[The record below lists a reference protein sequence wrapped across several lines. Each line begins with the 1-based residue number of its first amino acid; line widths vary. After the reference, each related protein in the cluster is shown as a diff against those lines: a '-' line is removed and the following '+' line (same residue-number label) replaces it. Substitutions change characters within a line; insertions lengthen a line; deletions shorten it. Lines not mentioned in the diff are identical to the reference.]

1 MLTLILSVILNLT
14 ADFTQTKSVAM
25 MREPQVS
32 QGKMVYRAPDYL
44 KWEYTS
50 PNAVVWEMNGQESN
64 VSPQIQNLLRMIMAS
79 ISGAEESDDKLRRE
93 SKKLFRSVNVIM
105 DEQREVAQR
114 VELIDK
120 NGDTTIIEFSNVV
133 TR

>member
-14 ADFTQTKSVAM
+14 ADFTQIKSVAM

-79 ISGAEESDDKLRRE
+79 ISGAEGR
-93 SKKLFRSVNVIM
+93 
-105 DEQREVAQR
+105 
-114 VELIDK
+114 
-120 NGDTTIIEFSNVV
+120 TTSYGEKARNSSA
-133 TR
+133 R

>member
-14 ADFTQTKSVAM
+14 ADFTQIKSVAM

-105 DEQREVAQR
+105 DEQRKVAQR

>member
-79 ISGAEESDDKLRRE
+79 IFGAEESDDKLRRE

-105 DEQREVAQR
+105 DEQRKVAQR

>member
-1 MLTLILSVILNLT
+1 MLILILSVILHLT
-14 ADFTQTKSVAM
+14 ADFTQTKHVAM

-50 PNAVVWEMNGQESN
+50 PNAVVWEVNGQESN

-105 DEQREVAQR
+105 DEQTKVAQR

>member
-25 MREPQVS
+25 IREPQVS

-105 DEQREVAQR
+105 DEQRKVAQR
-114 VELIDK
+114 VELTDK

>member
-25 MREPQVS
+25 MREPQVF

-105 DEQREVAQR
+105 DEQRKVAQR

>member
-105 DEQREVAQR
+105 DEQTKVAQR

>member
-44 KWEYTS
+44 KWEYTF

-105 DEQREVAQR
+105 DEQRKVAQR

>member
-50 PNAVVWEMNGQESN
+50 PNAVVWEVNGQESN

-105 DEQREVAQR
+105 DEQRKVAQR

>member
-105 DEQREVAQR
+105 DEQRKVAQL

>member
-44 KWEYTS
+44 KWDGEKARNS
-50 PNAVVWEMNGQESN
+50 SA
-64 VSPQIQNLLRMIMAS
+64 R
-79 ISGAEESDDKLRRE
+79 
-93 SKKLFRSVNVIM
+93 
-105 DEQREVAQR
+105 
-114 VELIDK
+114 
-120 NGDTTIIEFSNVV
+120 
-133 TR
+133 

>member
-14 ADFTQTKSVAM
+14 ADFTQTKHVAM

-105 DEQREVAQR
+105 DEQRKVAQR

>member
-1 MLTLILSVILNLT
+1 MLTFILSVILNLT

-79 ISGAEESDDKLRRE
+79 ISGAEEPDDKLRRE

-105 DEQREVAQR
+105 DEQRKVAQR

>member
-32 QGKMVYRAPDYL
+32 QGKMVYRSPDYL

-105 DEQREVAQR
+105 DEQRKVAQR

>member
-105 DEQREVAQR
+105 DEQRKVAQR

>member
-1 MLTLILSVILNLT
+1 MLTFILSVILNLT

-105 DEQREVAQR
+105 DEQRKVAQR

>member
-79 ISGAEESDDKLRRE
+79 ISGVEESDDKLRRE

-105 DEQREVAQR
+105 DEQRKVAQR

>member
-1 MLTLILSVILNLT
+1 MLTFILSVILNLT

-44 KWEYTS
+44 KWEYTF

-79 ISGAEESDDKLRRE
+79 ISGVEESDDKLRRE

-105 DEQREVAQR
+105 DEQRKVAQR

>member
-1 MLTLILSVILNLT
+1 MLILILSVILHLT

-25 MREPQVS
+25 IREPQVS

-105 DEQREVAQR
+105 DEQTKVAQR

>member
-25 MREPQVS
+25 IREPQVS
-32 QGKMVYRAPDYL
+32 KGKMVYRAPDYL

-50 PNAVVWEMNGQESN
+50 PNAVVWEMNAQESN

-105 DEQREVAQR
+105 DEQRKVAQR
-114 VELIDK
+114 VELTDK

>member
-44 KWEYTS
+44 KWEYMS

-105 DEQREVAQR
+105 DEQRKVAQR

>member
-32 QGKMVYRAPDYL
+32 QGKMVYRSPDYL

-105 DEQREVAQR
+105 DEQRKVAQR

-120 NGDTTIIEFSNVV
+120 NGDTTIIVFSNVV

>member
-1 MLTLILSVILNLT
+1 MLILILSVILNLT

-105 DEQREVAQR
+105 DEQRKVAQR

>member
-1 MLTLILSVILNLT
+1 MLILILSVILHLT
-14 ADFTQTKSVAM
+14 ADFTPTKSVAM

-79 ISGAEESDDKLRRE
+79 ISGVEESDDKLRRE

-105 DEQREVAQR
+105 DEQRKVAQR